1 MENVFYRVNV
11 KGRYA
16 QVVETSNPN
25 DWTDQDLND
34 WLDKVRQYD
43 YNVYIDENSYVH
55 L

>member
-1 MENVFYRVNV
+1 MENVFYRVSV

-16 QVVETSNPN
+16 QVVETRNPD

-34 WLDKVRQYD
+34 WLDIVRKYD
-43 YNVYIDENSYVH
+43 YNVDFDANSYVR

>member
-16 QVVETSNPN
+16 QVVETRNPD
-25 DWTDQDLND
+25 DWTDQDLTD
-34 WLDKVRQYD
+34 WLDNVRKYG
-43 YNVYIDENSYVH
+43 YNVYFDENSYVQ